1 MNRYIIKGTDEPHV
15 FLADAGLAW
24 KWHIP
29 AGQMANVA
37 WVVQVPG
44 GGQIITPP
52 GANTIQV
59 EGQTVWVAEQ
69 AFVDAIPRTS

>member
-1 MNRYIIKGTDEPHV
+1 
-15 FLADAGLAW
+15 
-24 KWHIP
+24 
-29 AGQMANVA
+29 
-37 WVVQVPG
+37 VPG